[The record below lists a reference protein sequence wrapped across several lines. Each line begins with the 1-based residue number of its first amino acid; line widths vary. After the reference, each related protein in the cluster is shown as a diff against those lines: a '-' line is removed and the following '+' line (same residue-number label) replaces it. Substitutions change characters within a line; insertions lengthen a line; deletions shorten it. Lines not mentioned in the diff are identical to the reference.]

1 MTIFFVQLFFFQDL
15 NMSRQSGRVEV
26 ISSPQDQ
33 TYLFSYRWV
42 ILVVFGLVSVINF
55 MQILQ
60 FSIIANIATK

>member
-1 MTIFFVQLFFFQDL
+1 
-15 NMSRQSGRVEV
+15 MSRQSGRVEV